1 MLYFLVK
8 TSCQC
13 EDIRVKHS
21 MGPIVNSIVDNQ
33 NVKGEQCFLER
44 C

>member
-1 MLYFLVK
+1 LSELGLLLEK
-8 TSCQC
+8 LR